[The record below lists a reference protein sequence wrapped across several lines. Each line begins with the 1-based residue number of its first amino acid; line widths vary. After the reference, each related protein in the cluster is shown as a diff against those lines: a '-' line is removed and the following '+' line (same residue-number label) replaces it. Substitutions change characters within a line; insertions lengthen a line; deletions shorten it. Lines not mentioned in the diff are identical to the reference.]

1 LVPGHILPSQS
12 VASHKSVAATK
23 SVAKKYEAKLWQ
35 KLATTITL
43 WQIGHTENKILLAKV
58 W

>member
-1 LVPGHILPSQS
+1 MKGLFGSWPHFG
-12 VASHKSVAATK
+12 HKSMAAIK

-43 WQIGHTENKILLAKV
+43 
-58 W
+58 